1 MKTSRT
7 SAPSGPQYAECSTP
21 PGRTYASSG
30 PSSYGAVDDER
41 LHPLEHDPELLVRMA
56 VERHGRARLEADE
69 VQHRGVAE
77 QRLPAHAGGELEC
90 AMASSRTNWAICGA
104 PSLDYRCVAVMIV
117 EQRDYHV
124 YTGKLPELVRL
135 YETEGIPIQQEI
147 LGGLVGAFT
156 TDVGAL
162 STYTTLWRYDSFA
175 EREERR
181 ARLQADERWKDVP
194 RQGPAA
200 HPHAAEP
207 DPRPDV
213 VLAAA
218 VMGALD
224 GKVAIVT
231 GGAQGIGAAIA
242 AGLAAEGATRRRRR
256 PRTRRERRRSEAPT
270 STSDEED
277 VARMVEETLA
287 RHGRIDILVNNAGLY
302 ASLEMRAFTEIPLEE
317 WNRVMEVNV
326 ASMFLTCRA
335 VVPVMREQGG
345 GKIVNISSGTPFRGV
360 PFLLHYVTSKGAI
373 VALTRALAKELGKD
387 SIHVN
392 CVAPGFTMS
401 DGVKSHPEVIE
412 KLRDVSVASRTIQ
425 RDQVPEDV
433 VGAVVFLCTP
443 AADFITGQTMVIDGG
458 QYFH

>member
-1 MKTSRT
+1 
-7 SAPSGPQYAECSTP
+7 
-21 PGRTYASSG
+21 
-30 PSSYGAVDDER
+30 
-41 LHPLEHDPELLVRMA
+41 
-56 VERHGRARLEADE
+56 
-69 VQHRGVAE
+69 
-77 QRLPAHAGGELEC
+77 
-90 AMASSRTNWAICGA
+90 
-104 PSLDYRCVAVMIV
+104 
-117 EQRDYHV
+117 
-124 YTGKLPELVRL
+124 
-135 YETEGIPIQQEI
+135 
-147 LGGLVGAFT
+147 
-156 TDVGAL
+156 
-162 STYTTLWRYDSFA
+162 
-175 EREERR
+175 
-181 ARLQADERWKDVP
+181 
-194 RQGPAA
+194 
-200 HPHAAEP
+200 
-207 DPRPDV
+207 
-213 VLAAA
+213 
-218 VMGALD
+218 MGALD

-242 AGLAAEGATRRRRR
+242 RGLEGDGAEVVIVDLEPPEGGIQADVA
-256 PRTRRERRRSEAPT
+256 S
-270 STSDEED
+270 EED
-277 VARMVEETLA
+277 VERMVGQALE
-287 RHGRIDILVNNAGLY
+287 RNGRIDILVNNAGLY

-335 VVPVMREQGG
+335 IVPVMREQGG

-401 DGVKSHPEVIE
+401 EGVESHPEVIE
-412 KLRDVSVASRTIQ
+412 KLRDVSIASRTIQ